1 MPVYPEAGTLR
12 GILEVLKNENN
23 NNKCDLFACSPFLLR
38 LPFLLDWIF
47 NIMLIN
53 FWQQSF
59 SHMMLY

>member
-23 NNKCDLFACSPFLLR
+23 NNKCDLFACLPFLLR

-47 NIMLIN
+47 NILLIN
-53 FWQQSF
+53 FWQ
-59 SHMMLY
+59 